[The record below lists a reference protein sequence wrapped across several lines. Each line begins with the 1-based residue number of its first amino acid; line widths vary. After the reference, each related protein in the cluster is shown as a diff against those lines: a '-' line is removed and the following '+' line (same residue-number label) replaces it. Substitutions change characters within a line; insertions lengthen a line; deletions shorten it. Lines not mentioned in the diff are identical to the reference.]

1 MSGIIEERR
10 EGCKSQRNRKLK
22 MKSSP
27 RIPETTFK
35 KSYQHD
41 CRNISRRRITAV
53 NMLRWKRESPQGLN
67 LIKFLGKKT
76 GKVFEITLPENIYR
90 NEHKS
95 SSVGKYLKIT
105 FLKID

>member
-41 CRNISRRRITAV
+41 CRNISRRRIIAV

-67 LIKFLGKKT
+67 LIKFLGKKQVKSLRLLCQRIYT
-76 GKVFEITLPENIYR
+76 GMNTKVLVWGNI
-90 NEHKS
+90 
-95 SSVGKYLKIT
+95 
-105 FLKID
+105 

>member
-67 LIKFLGKKT
+67 LINFLGKKQVKSLRLLCQRIHT
-76 GKVFEITLPENIYR
+76 GMNTKVLVWGNI
-90 NEHKS
+90 
-95 SSVGKYLKIT
+95 
-105 FLKID
+105 

>member
-41 CRNISRRRITAV
+41 CP
-53 NMLRWKRESPQGLN
+53 KHKQ
-67 LIKFLGKKT
+67 KKNNSSEYA
-76 GKVFEITLPENIYR
+76 KMEER
-90 NEHKS
+90 KS
-95 SSVGKYLKIT
+95 TRPKSY
-105 FLKID
+105 